1 MAQTPPKGETKMA
14 QTPPKGE
21 TNPNVNQNNIKTTTM
36 MAQTPPK
43 GEINPNV
50 NQNNIKTTICV
61 AGWTATVRPPS
72 SVMAKDKKQAVAKL
86 GIKDITSGEWDHFI
100 SLELGG
106 HINSPDNLW
115 FQPYLPKPGAREKDV
130 VESYLHR
137 QVCSGAIT
145 LLNAQ
150 KTITKDW
157 VSIYNKIKK

>member
-1 MAQTPPKGETKMA
+1 M
-14 QTPPKGE
+14 
-21 TNPNVNQNNIKTTTM
+21 KTTIALFLFALTM

-43 GEINPNV
+43 GATNPNV

-72 SVMAKDKKQAVAKL
+72 SIMAKQKQQEADKLQ
-86 GIKDITSGEWDHFI
+86 IKDITSGEWDHLI

-106 HINSPDNLW
+106 HPNSPDNLW

-137 QVCSGAIT
+137 QVCSGSMT
-145 LLNAQ
+145 LLDAQ
-150 KTITKDW
+150 KAITKDW
-157 VSIYNKIKK
+157 VSIYNKVKK

>member
-1 MAQTPPKGETKMA
+1 MYKDRLM
-14 QTPPKGE
+14 
-21 TNPNVNQNNIKTTTM
+21 KTTIALFLFALTM

-43 GEINPNV
+43 GATNHNV

-72 SVMAKDKKQAVAKL
+72 SIMAKQKQQEADKLQ
-86 GIKDITSGEWDHFI
+86 IKDITSGEWDHLI

-106 HINSPDNLW
+106 HPNSPDNLW

-137 QVCSGAIT
+137 QVCSGSMT
-145 LLNAQ
+145 LLDAQ
-150 KTITKDW
+150 KAITKDW
-157 VSIYNKIKK
+157 VSIYNKVKK